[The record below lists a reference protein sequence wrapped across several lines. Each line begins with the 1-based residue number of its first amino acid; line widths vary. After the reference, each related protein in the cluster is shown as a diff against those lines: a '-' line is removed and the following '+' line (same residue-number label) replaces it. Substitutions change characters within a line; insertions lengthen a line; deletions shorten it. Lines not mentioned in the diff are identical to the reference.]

1 MQFKL
6 VKPMLFLSDGSKF
19 LSHQMKNIELVY
31 IIEDDPISMILAKKR
46 VELHPAFGTSLT
58 FANGQEALNH
68 LQSVIQDH
76 GKLPNL
82 ILLDLNMPV
91 MDGWRFLD
99 SVTAIPLS
107 AHIPTFILSS
117 SIHPNDIDRSKSFEM
132 VKGFISKP
140 LTQVIMD
147 EIANQLNK
155 SEN

>member
-1 MQFKL
+1 
-6 VKPMLFLSDGSKF
+6 
-19 LSHQMKNIELVY
+19 MKKIELVY
-31 IIEDDPISMILAKKR
+31 IIEDDPISVILAKKR
-46 VELHPAFGTSLT
+46 VELHPAFDNSLT

-117 SIHPNDIDRSKSFEM
+117 SIHPNDIARSKSFKM
-132 VKGFISKP
+132 VEGFISKP
-140 LTQVIMD
+140 LTQVSMD
-147 EIANQLNK
+147 DIVNK
-155 SEN
+155 LTNLED